1 MAKDAIHD
9 SVKQALIE
17 RRQMKLIIVDIVEE
31 KITKWLTK

>member
-17 RRQMKLIIVDIVEE
+17 HRQMKLIIVDIVEE
-31 KITKWLTK
+31 KIIKWLTK